1 MCFIRA
7 ISSGFLI
14 LNTQVPS
21 SKKGVG
27 TSKAGS
33 TRYFTVKKML
43 LTPIQAQDP
52 VSRIKRDTTHPH
64 DILSL
69 ETSSYKRYIK

>member
-1 MCFIRA
+1 MCIIRA

-27 TSKAGS
+27 TSKAVS
-33 TRYFTVKKML
+33 TLYFTVRKEML
-43 LTPIQAQDP
+43 LTPIQAQR
-52 VSRIKRDTTHPH
+52 VSRIKRDTTHPP
-64 DILSL
+64 DTLSL
-69 ETSSYKRYIK
+69 ETSSYKMYVK